1 MGKITPISLSSK
13 MSSDTSTA
21 KIEDV
26 EEGIHSSPTSQNTTE
41 TTNDDVPPSITP
53 WWKQKRN
60 IDLVTVMTVS
70 MTVSIALSVGVF
82 VSSRGNKTA
91 KQANPLTIYSSVPLP
106 ERMAPTESTTDDE
119 CLTEADCKDQM
130 NERYDQFV
138 SGNYTFYGCVSKG
151 GNLYWG
157 AGGTVEQMTSNFP
170 PGSVK
175 EERVFC

>member
-1 MGKITPISLSSK
+1 
-13 MSSDTSTA
+13 MSSDTPTA
-21 KIEDV
+21 RNETV
-26 EEGIHSSPTSQNTTE
+26 EEGIHSLPTSQNTTD
-41 TTNDDVPPSITP
+41 TTDDDVPSSTTS
-53 WWKQKRN
+53 WWNQKRN
-60 IDLVTVMTVS
+60 KIYISVTV

-106 ERMAPTESTTDDE
+106 ERMAPTEALAL

-130 NERYDQFV
+130 NEQYDQFV

-157 AGGTVEQMTSNFP
+157 AGGTVEQMTNNFP

-175 EERVFC
+175 ERVFC

>member
-1 MGKITPISLSSK
+1 
-13 MSSDTSTA
+13 MSSDTPTA
-21 KIEDV
+21 RNETI
-26 EEGIHSSPTSQNTTE
+26 EEGIHSLPTSQNTTD
-41 TTNDDVPPSITP
+41 TTDDDVPPSTTS
-53 WWKQKRN
+53 WWNQKRN
-60 IDLVTVMTVS
+60 KIYISVTV

>member
-41 TTNDDVPPSITP
+41 TTDDDVPPSITS

-106 ERMAPTESTTDDE
+106 ERMAPTEALAL

-130 NERYDQFV
+130 NKQYDQFV